1 MVTEWEEQSF
11 IWPKGYTSD
20 AVHAKLRYSKLD
32 VGWLVSEVPAAAA
45 GVYTTNQFCAAPTA
59 ITKQL
64 IQKKH
69 TLQAL
74 VMNSAFANAC
84 TGEQGVKD
92 VSQEQ
97 QWVAE
102 KLAITPDLVGVAST
116 GLIGSYLPMAKM
128 EKGIQALKQTSNT
141 LLTEAILTT
150 DTKTK
155 TLCLTATIGGKQCT
169 FSGFA
174 KGSGMIHPNMA
185 TMLGFVVTDC
195 QIAPDCLQTM
205 LSTLTDETF
214 NQITVDGDTSTND
227 MVLLLANGVAGNQ
240 EVTTEHED
248 YPLVKNLYH
257 LLLTELAKMIA
268 RDGEG
273 ATKLIEV
280 TVDGAKT
287 KKEAQ
292 AIAKA
297 IVGSNL
303 VKAAM
308 FGNDPNWGRI
318 ISTIGATSATF
329 DPNKVAVQLNEI
341 TVVADGQ
348 PVAFSE
354 QAASKSLE
362 QEIVFVHVD
371 INAGAHSGKA
381 WGCDLTYDYVKINAT
396 YST

>member
-1 MVTEWEEQSF
+1 MNEWTEQVF
-11 IWPKGYTSD
+11 TWPKGYTSD

-32 VGWLVSEVPAAAA
+32 VGWLVSDVPAAAA

-59 ITKQL
+59 SMKRL
-64 IQKKH
+64 IQTNH
-69 TLQAL
+69 QLQAL

-84 TGEQGVKD
+84 TGEQGIKD
-92 VSQEQ
+92 VLQEQ

-102 KLAITPDLVGVAST
+102 KLAIDPSLVGVAST
-116 GLIGSYLPMAKM
+116 GLIGAYLPMEKM
-128 EKGIQALKQTSNT
+128 AKGIAALKKTTNI

-155 TLCLTATIGGKQCT
+155 TLCLTATIAGKKCT

-195 QIAPDCLQTM
+195 AIAAECLQSM
-205 LSTLTDETF
+205 LSELTDETF

-227 MVLLLANGVAGNQ
+227 AVVLLANGLAENPV
-240 EVTTEHED
+240 VTLTKEE
-248 YPLVKNLYH
+248 YPFVKELYRF
-257 LLLTELAKMIA
+257 LLTELAKMIA

-273 ATKLIEV
+273 ATKLIEA
-280 TVDGAKT
+280 TVNGAKT
-287 KKEAQ
+287 KNEAQ
-292 AIAKA
+292 IIAKA

-318 ISTIGATSATF
+318 ISTIGATNCQF
-329 DPNKVAVQLNEI
+329 QPDKVTVKLNQIE
-341 TVVADGQ
+341 VVKDGQ
-348 PVAFSE
+348 PVPFSE
-354 QAASKSLE
+354 QEVSNSL
-362 QEIVFVHVD
+362 QQATVFIDVD
-371 INAGAHSGKA
+371 LQTDSQVGKA

>member
-1 MVTEWEEQSF
+1 MAEWEEQLF
-11 IWPKGYTSD
+11 IWPKGYSSD

-92 VSQEQ
+92 VAQEQ

-205 LSTLTDETF
+205 LSNLTDETF

-240 EVTTEHED
+240 EVTTEHEE

-362 QEIVFVHVD
+362 QETVFVHVD
-371 INAGAHSGKA
+371 INAGTHSGKA